1 MGRILTKSLA
11 FLLFVGL
18 IAPVSWAADGVI
30 DAPTAYD
37 RQQAGALTVIDI
49 RRPEEWRA
57 TGIPADGKAITM
69 HDPAGHQA
77 FMEKVL
83 AGVDGDK
90 NAPIALICAS
100 GVRSTWASTYLA
112 RAGFT
117 NVYNIKEGMLGRARA
132 PGWIGR
138 GLPTSPVTQ

>member
-1 MGRILTKSLA
+1 MARILTKSLA
-11 FLLFVGL
+11 FLVFATL
-18 IAPVSWAADGVI
+18 IAPLAWAAEGVI
-30 DAPTAYD
+30 DAPTAYE

-49 RRPEEWRA
+49 RRPDEWRA
-57 TGIPADGKAITM
+57 TGIPDGGKAITM

-83 AGVDGDK
+83 AGVEGDK
-90 NAPIALICAS
+90 NAPIGLICAS

-117 NVYNIKEGMLGRARA
+117 NVFNIKEGMLGRGRA
-132 PGWIGR
+132 PGWIER
-138 GLPTSPVTQ
+138 GLPTNQVAQ